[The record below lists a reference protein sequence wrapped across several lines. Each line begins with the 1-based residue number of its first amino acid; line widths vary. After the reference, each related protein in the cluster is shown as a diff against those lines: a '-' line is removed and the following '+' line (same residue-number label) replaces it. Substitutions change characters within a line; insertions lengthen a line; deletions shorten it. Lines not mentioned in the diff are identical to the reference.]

1 MINCGSVWDKLWVS
15 AGYRRIRDSEKLIYT
30 IHTRMKDLDCVCK
43 DESQNNKGTGQG
55 KKSGASELSSSEK
68 AEKKR

>member
-1 MINCGSVWDKLWVS
+1 MQEAVCYSNDNLLDMHKLWVS

-43 DESQNNKGTGQG
+43 DESQN
-55 KKSGASELSSSEK
+55 KKV
-68 AEKKR
+68 RTFFF